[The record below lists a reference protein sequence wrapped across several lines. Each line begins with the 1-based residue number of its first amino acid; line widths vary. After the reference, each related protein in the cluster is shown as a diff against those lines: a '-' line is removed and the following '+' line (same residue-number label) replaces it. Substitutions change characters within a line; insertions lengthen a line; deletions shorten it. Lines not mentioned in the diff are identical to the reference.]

1 MADRPP
7 ETNVT
12 VNPPLARRLRVAVVV
27 LAATLVLLGGVVL
40 LALTPAVQTALVQR
54 ILRDR
59 PNLGVSVG
67 RVELG
72 LSRSV
77 IRDLTF
83 ASSGVRLVA
92 PRVEAEVALLPALF
106 GAIRIQRLEA
116 KEWVVELVGPTVT
129 AAAALPVPA
138 PVRPSRAGF
147 GGLAVLGAPAGGG
160 QGVGSAP
167 ATVLGLLDQ
176 VALPENFELDQVL
189 LQGTVRG
196 VLAGEQRG
204 SVAVQLK
211 GGGLKA
217 GAVGVLDLT
226 ADGAREGSPDR
237 LQATTRVEVAVGPGS
252 RLDAVRTNGTLSVQ
266 VAGLPAG
273 ASVAVESAVER
284 ALGATAGES
293 YLLIVRREGVRWLD
307 GQAERSGAT
316 GTIRGTLKIAFSDR
330 DIAPVLPGRPLP
342 EFSLQVENVFT
353 AGRAF
358 EAVEVAGKI
367 AVEAA
372 RWERLSPELGAL
384 GAVRLTSDFGLAREG
399 DRIRVG
405 SLRAE
410 AVEKAPVLGI
420 ELRQPFI
427 WNPVSGEVEVADPA
441 ADLLT
446 VRLRGLPLPALQ
458 AAWPD
463 GRIEGG
469 IVTGGW
475 SLRASSGGIAVRSTE
490 PMAVSRFSVRQ
501 GKAEMLRDVQLE
513 VRPSADFTPRGW
525 QGEAAELV
533 VRGGNVVLA
542 RGAIRAGRSVGSDQ
556 AIKLTGA
563 LDLDLPGMLAQP
575 LVNAAGRLQSGLFRV
590 SGSASL
596 GEVQQVAV
604 DLQATRLVDSAGGA
618 LPDVAVE
625 IRGDRA
631 ANGALTVRI
640 PVRLEASGRVS
651 DVVLAGQLAPE
662 SAGWRVDGQITGA
675 RVFVADARILA
686 APWAAAPA
694 SPASAPG
701 SKSPAPA
708 WAGLSGKVALALGE
722 VVYSPELIAREISGT
737 VALDQMGVVLETLK
751 AILATGG
758 RVEASG
764 KLSYSSTTAATAYAL
779 EGNVTALELDSGPA
793 LKAFLPSSG
802 PSAIEGRFDL
812 RSRVSGGAASLGDL
826 AGQLQGDL
834 RMVSRGG
841 VIRPLP
847 PSYLSAVTTA
857 REQLQRRGEQAGTLG
872 ALAGALGARLPS
884 SLGGVASKTQ
894 QLTTRLADLETVLRL
909 FGEIRFDQLTLDV
922 GVSPNQSASLRDL
935 TITSPELRFV
945 GQGSLLAAPGQPFWR
960 RPLSVSMTGGARGR
974 SADALRRVNL
984 LGNTIDTLG
993 YAPFSLEFALE
1004 GTPNGL
1010 DASKMIAAV
1019 ADRVLG
1025 VSLTA
1030 ADVQRLRAGDPA
1042 VLLSLVA
1049 QLK

>member
-1 MADRPP
+1 
-7 ETNVT
+7 
-12 VNPPLARRLRVAVVV
+12 
-27 LAATLVLLGGVVL
+27 
-40 LALTPAVQTALVQR
+40 
-54 ILRDR
+54 
-59 PNLGVSVG
+59 
-67 RVELG
+67 
-72 LSRSV
+72 
-77 IRDLTF
+77 
-83 ASSGVRLVA
+83 
-92 PRVEAEVALLPALF
+92 
-106 GAIRIQRLEA
+106 
-116 KEWVVELVGPTVT
+116 
-129 AAAALPVPA
+129 
-138 PVRPSRAGF
+138 
-147 GGLAVLGAPAGGG
+147 
-160 QGVGSAP
+160 
-167 ATVLGLLDQ
+167 VLGLLDRI
-176 VALPENFELDQVL
+176 ALPENFELDQVL

-196 VLAGEQRG
+196 VLAGAQRG

-237 LQATTRVEVAVGPGS
+237 LQATTRVEVAVGPRS
-252 RLDAVRTNGTLSVQ
+252 RLDAVRTKGTLSVQ

-284 ALGATAGES
+284 ALEATAGES
-293 YLLIVRREGVRWLD
+293 YRLIVRREGVRWLD

-316 GTIRGTLKIAFSDR
+316 GTIRGTVKIAFSDR
-330 DIAPVLPGRPLP
+330 DLAPVLPGRPLP
-342 EFSLQVENVFT
+342 EFSVQVENVFT

-358 EAVEVAGKI
+358 EAVEVSGKI

-372 RWERLSPELGAL
+372 RWERISPELAAL

-441 ADLLT
+441 ADLVT

-458 AAWPD
+458 AAWPA

-475 SLRASSGGIAVRSTE
+475 SLRVSPGGIAVRSTE
-490 PMAVSRFSVRQ
+490 PMAVSRFSVRRD
-501 GKAEMLRDVQLE
+501 GAEMLRDVQLE

-533 VRGGNVVLA
+533 VRGGNGVLA
-542 RGAIRAGRSVGSDQ
+542 RGAIRAGRSVGADQ

-563 LDLDLPGMLAQP
+563 LDLDLPGMLTQP
-575 LVNAAGRLQSGLFRV
+575 LVNAAGRLQSGLLRV

-604 DLQATRLVDSAGGA
+604 DLQATRLAD
-618 LPDVAVE
+618 LAVE

-631 ANGALTVRI
+631 ASGALTLRI

-651 DVVLAGQLAPE
+651 DVVLAGQLTPD

-686 APWAAAPA
+686 APWAAVPA
-694 SPASAPG
+694 SPAGAPG
-701 SKSPAPA
+701 SESPAPA
-708 WAGLSGKVALALGE
+708 WAGLSGKVVLAFGE
-722 VVYSPELIAREISGT
+722 VVYSPELIAREITGT
-737 VALDQMGVVLETLK
+737 VTLDQMAVVLETLK
-751 AILATGG
+751 AILSTGG

-764 KLSYSSTTAATAYAL
+764 KVSYSPTKAAAAYAL
-779 EGNVTALELDSGPA
+779 EGNVTALELESGPA
-793 LKAFLPSSG
+793 LKAFLPSRG

-834 RMVSRGG
+834 QMVSRGG

-847 PSYLSAVTTA
+847 PSYLSTVTTA

-894 QLTTRLADLETVLRL
+894 QLTTRLADLEAVLRL
-909 FGEIRFDQLTLDV
+909 LGEVRFDQLTLDV
-922 GVSPNQSASLRDL
+922 GVSPNRSASLRDL

-960 RPLSVSMTGGARGR
+960 RPLNVSMTGGARGR

-984 LGNTIDTLG
+984 LGSTIDTLG

-1030 ADVQRLRAGDPA
+1030 AEVQRLRAGDPA
-1042 VLLSLVA
+1042 VLLSLLA